1 MGLNNSHTF
10 DSKLKYMLLCISWSV
25 LLSGFIP
32 QLITAAILI
41 IGYIW
46 QFRSFRTQIQT
57 QNEIAGRTSS
67 VTVIL
72 KLEDQFEKLS
82 GARSAV
88 AKRIL
93 DSKLLDADA
102 ITNYQTQIGY
112 EIEDVYD
119 FFDTLGFL
127 VIKHY
132 LASDVAWN
140 YFDHWFVS
148 YYMLFKKY
156 DIRKVAGYESTV
168 WNNMTELK
176 LIFDNIETENNSAIP
191 RKEITNAGLKKFFSE
206 ELISD

>member
-1 MGLNNSHTF
+1 MF
-10 DSKLKYMLLCISWSV
+10 LCISWSV

-57 QNEIAGRTSS
+57 QNEI
-67 VTVIL
+67 
-72 KLEDQFEKLS
+72 
-82 GARSAV
+82 
-88 AKRIL
+88 
-93 DSKLLDADA
+93 
-102 ITNYQTQIGY
+102 
-112 EIEDVYD
+112 IEDVYD

-132 LASDVAWN
+132 LAADVAWN

-148 YYMLFKKY
+148 YYIFFKKY
-156 DIRKVAGYESTV
+156 DIRKAAGYEFTV

-176 LIFDNIETENNSAIP
+176 IIFDNIEAENNAAIP
-191 RKEITNAGLKKFFSE
+191 RKEITTSGLKNFFSE